1 MVVKHNRET
10 KLHYFDNL
18 ETSKR
23 KSKPFW
29 DKCRPHF
36 SNKHIHGDSKI
47 ILIEKEEIA
56 TNTNQIVEKE
66 TLLVNND
73 EIAKT
78 FHKHFVETVEKLKTF
93 EWPSNNKDL
102 TEKTLTK
109 IIRKFRNHPIIV
121 KMNNKYL
128 I

>member
-1 MVVKHNRET
+1 M
-10 KLHYFDNL
+10 
-18 ETSKR
+18 
-23 KSKPFW
+23 
-29 DKCRPHF
+29 
-36 SNKHIHGDSKI
+36 HGDSKI
-47 ILIEKEEIA
+47 ILIKKEEIT

-78 FHKHFVETVEKLKTF
+78 FHKHFVETVEKLNTF
-93 EWPSNNKDL
+93 GWPSNNEDL

-109 IIRKFRNHPIIV
+109 IIKKFRNHPIIV
-121 KMNNKYL
+121 KVNNKYL